1 MTKSFLPNGSPLL
14 PSVPRLLRWEPA
26 DTATA
31 SALYEVF
38 RAAHLADEPVE
49 PPESP
54 GTHRSLLTGKWEG
67 AAGEVWYLPG
77 DADEARGRGE
87 TGDAGESSGTGGA
100 VAYYR
105 LDLPDLENTDRAFV
119 GLYVHPA
126 VRRRSLGRA
135 LLRHAAQRAAGN
147 GRATLDGV
155 VLEDSAGEAFARSVG
170 ATMGLEK
177 ARLVQE
183 LREVPP
189 ERVAELRAEAKREAS
204 GYSLVTWNG
213 TVPDEYAARF
223 AEVVNAFADSP
234 HAEGVQPE
242 VWDADRIGQRWGR
255 LLREG
260 HLRGYSVAALRK
272 GTGEMA
278 ALTEA
283 TIDPQV
289 PQWGRQRLTAVTR
302 PHRGH
307 RLGLLVKTA
316 MMQWLA
322 EAEPRLERIET
333 GNTVA
338 NGHMIEVNA
347 ALGYKVV
354 HPSWNYYEMPVSDVR

>member
-1 MTKSFLPNGSPLL
+1 M
-14 PSVPRLLRWEPA
+14 PSIPRLLRWEPA

-54 GTHRSLLTGKWEG
+54 RTHRSLLAGKWEG
-67 AAGEVWYLPG
+67 AAGEVWYLPD
-77 DADEARGRGE
+77 DAGEARGSIE
-87 TGDAGESSGTGGA
+87 TGGAGESSGTGAA

-126 VRRRSLGRA
+126 VRRRGLGRA
-135 LLRHAAQRAAGN
+135 LLRHAAQRATAN

-155 VLEDSAGEAFARSVG
+155 ALEDSAGEAFARSVG

-177 ARLVQE
+177 ARQVQE
-183 LREVPP
+183 LRAVPP
-189 ERVAELRAEAKREAS
+189 ERVAELHAEAERAAA
-204 GYSLVTWNG
+204 GYSLMTWNG
-213 TVPDEYAARF
+213 PVPDESAARF
-223 AEVVNAFADSP
+223 ADVVNAFADSP

-242 VWDADRIGQRWGR
+242 VWDADRIRQRWGR

-260 HLRGYSVAALRK
+260 HLRGYSIAALRE
-272 GTGEMA
+272 GAGEMA
-278 ALTEA
+278 ALTEV

-322 EAEPRLERIET
+322 KAEPQLERIET

-338 NGHMIEVNA
+338 NDHMIA
-347 ALGYKVV
+347 
-354 HPSWNYYEMPVSDVR
+354 

>member
-1 MTKSFLPNGSPLL
+1 M
-14 PSVPRLLRWEPA
+14 PSIPRLLRWEPA

-77 DADEARGRGE
+77 DAGEARGSGE
-87 TGDAGESSGTGGA
+87 TGGAGESSGTGAA
-100 VAYYR
+100 VVYCQ
-105 LDLPDLENTDRAFV
+105 LDLPDLENTDRASV

-126 VRRRSLGRA
+126 VRRRGLGRA
-135 LLRHAAQRAAGN
+135 LLRHAAQRAAAN

-155 VLEDSAGEAFARSVG
+155 ALEDSAGEAFARSVG

-177 ARLVQE
+177 ARQVQE
-183 LREVPP
+183 LRAVPP
-189 ERVAELRAEAKREAS
+189 ERVAELRAEAEREAA

-213 TVPDEYAARF
+213 PVPDEYAARF

-242 VWDADRIGQRWGR
+242 VWDADRIRQRWGS

-260 HLRGYSVAALRK
+260 HVRGYSIAALRE

-278 ALTEA
+278 ALTEV

-322 EAEPRLERIET
+322 KAEPRLERIET

-338 NGHMIEVNA
+338 NDHIIAVNA

-354 HPSWNYYEMPVSDVR
+354 HPSWKYYEMPVSAVS